1 MSIIPTKTQLP
12 AVELIYLEDIDAAGI
27 HIRGLASLLGCHP
40 QTVQDQLK
48 GVKPGDQLEAQVET
62 VGGVQGVNFVLEQG
76 VIQLLKSIRRNT
88 RIKPETREAAEGLYD
103 RFAVAGFKLYTML
116 QVAPEVLKAKVDR
129 HLEEVELE
137 KLRGEN
143 LRLEKDLVQFKHY
156 VVTALP
162 EPQQQKI
169 LGYERVVEI
178 EYRDRVIQ
186 GDDVI
191 DDGSTLNK
199 TALCHRLGFLTGKG
213 KPDFKRLNQ
222 YLDRLP
228 SEAFRLSIRP
238 VENREVYR
246 EWLPEL
252 EELIER
258 SERQRWLG
266 E

>member
-1 MSIIPTKTQLP
+1 MHSLTLNQNLALSLAQSEEQFPVSFDDAWKWAGYTTKQRAKNKLIRNF
-12 AVELIYLEDIDAAGI
+12 VEGQDFLTIGCKTPGGG
-27 HIRGLASLLGCHP
+27 RPSLLISL
-40 QTVQDQLK
+40 TVDCFKSFAMMAGTAKGKEVRRYFIEAEKTLK
-48 GVKPGDQLEAQVET
+48 I
-62 VGGVQGVNFVLEQG
+62 VQRLD
-76 VIQLLKSIRRNT
+76 
-88 RIKPETREAAEGLYD
+88 PEL
-103 RFAVAGFKLYTML
+103 
-116 QVAPEVLKAKVDR
+116 VLKAEMIKDQI
-129 HLEEVELE
+129 ELA
-137 KLRGEN
+137 KLQAQAAQAQQN
-143 LRLEKDLVQFKHY
+143 LVQFNHY

-169 LGYERVVEI
+169 LGYSEVKTV

-191 DDGSTLNK
+191 DDGNTLNK